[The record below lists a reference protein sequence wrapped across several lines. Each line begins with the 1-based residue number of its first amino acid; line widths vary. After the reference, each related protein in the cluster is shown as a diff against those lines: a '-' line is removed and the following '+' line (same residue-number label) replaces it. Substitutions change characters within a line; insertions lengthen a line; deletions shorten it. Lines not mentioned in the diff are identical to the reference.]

1 MTAGYRYISSQ
12 TQPEQG
18 PLVVSFS
25 AQSQDSF
32 SLDVQA
38 SGRDLYP
45 NQLPTSP
52 NDPPVEYQYPSGD
65 LSVGEGPST
74 SSQVDPSPYPNV
86 VDAQAGGLRDVYP
99 GSQLP
104 VSSNDPSVPDYQ
116 YPSAFQVDPSPYPD
130 VLDTRGGDYT
140 IMTDAGNDES
150 TIFSNASSV
159 QPTPFNSFTGTMFP
173 DPNIGAPTN
182 YYDNYSAVGNSAAA
196 RVESAPSATPYA
208 ASTLS
213 HHYAYMTS
221 QFPDF
226 YAPFQSADG
235 VSTMPDPEDVMPLHA
250 GQPLPLDEPL
260 CFDAPSL
267 GNPLPDEEPSGSRP
281 SRKRRQ
287 VDPFIAFDPL
297 KKKLRG
303 WTVNTSKVST
313 HVDCRLPMTNRAI
326 GCSGSCNIHVVLQ
339 PSRC

>member
-1 MTAGYRYISSQ
+1 
-12 TQPEQG
+12 
-18 PLVVSFS
+18 VSFS

-104 VSSNDPSVPDYQ
+104 VSSDDPSVPDYQ
-116 YPSAFQVDPSPYPD
+116 YPSAFHQVDPSPYPN

-159 QPTPFNSFTGTMFP
+159 QPTPFNSFMGTMFP

-182 YYDNYSAVGNSAAA
+182 YYDNYSAVGNSAA
-196 RVESAPSATPYA
+196 SAPSATPYA
-208 ASTLS
+208 ASTSS
-213 HHYAYMTS
+213 HHYAYMAS

-326 GCSGSCNIHVVLQ
+326 GCSGSCNILVVLQ
-339 PSRC
+339 ASRC